1 MQRLVQILVVVSVW
15 SVAPILKRVVLDYMK
30 FPDAV
35 LDANGSPVRTFVA
48 INSLGCT
55 IAAAAL
61 AVPTQP
67 MQFVRRLPSEGWAAL
82 LAGVLISTVAGICL
96 VDLLSKNN
104 PGTTTVL
111 LNAGTNV
118 LTYVMGAVLYGRIS
132 WDGLAG
138 ALLVA
143 AGILLLKRE

>member
-82 LAGVLISTVAGICL
+82 LAFAFTLAPHLRCQLCRHRWPRVAKA
-96 VDLLSKNN
+96 V
-104 PGTTTVL
+104 
-111 LNAGTNV
+111 
-118 LTYVMGAVLYGRIS
+118 TYCQ
-132 WDGLAG
+132 LA
-138 ALLVA
+138 
-143 AGILLLKRE
+143 